1 MSSQRKTHDKLQRIM
16 GRTLRQYPLI
26 EPGDKILIAL
36 SGGKDSLALM
46 DLLGERMKRSQG
58 GFELAALHVR
68 MPHVGYSTDADYLRK
83 QADKWGIPFHL
94 KVASFPPDT
103 NEKRSP
109 CFLCAWNR
117 RKVLFDE
124 AQKMGFRKIAFG
136 HHQDDLIQT
145 ALLNLTFAGSFNTMP
160 VLLKMRKFDMTL
172 IRPMAAIPE
181 NLLKEWAALQNYQP
195 LIKTCPHETQGNRLK
210 MKQLAEQME
219 RLNPDYRHSIWH
231 AMEKSGIL
239 IEEMADNEE
248 NAPSF

>member
-1 MSSQRKTHDKLQRIM
+1 MMAGI
-16 GRTLRQYPLI
+16 RQFNLI
-26 EPGDKILIAL
+26 TTGDHILIGL
-36 SGGKDSLALM
+36 SGGKDSLALL
-46 DLLGERMKRSQG
+46 DFLGDAKNRAGSKFKISAAHIRM
-58 GFELAALHVR
+58 ENIDYA
-68 MPHVGYSTDADYLRK
+68 TDTKYLEK
-83 QADKWGIPFHL
+83 KTMQVGIPLYIRTGKFETDRN
-94 KVASFPPDT
+94 P
-103 NEKRSP
+103 KRTP

-181 NLLKEWAALQNYQP
+181 SLLKEWAAQQNYQP

-239 IEEMADNEE
+239 IEEMAENEE